1 MSKGAGGALL
11 DMLDVRRRPGRPIYR
26 QIFAGIRERILRG
39 ELGVGTRL
47 PSTRTL
53 ARELGVSRHTV
64 MQAFEQL
71 QAEGLISSQVGD
83 GAYVLDGAAG
93 HGFPAAPDRP
103 GPAATPRQVALSNRG
118 ARLAGS
124 GLARRPDLA
133 QRAFYPGLPA
143 LDLFPRAVWR
153 RLSNRHLAASGSG
166 LYGYGDV
173 AGLPA
178 LRVALA
184 DYLRVARGMTVAAD
198 DVVVLS
204 STWQAL
210 DIALRLAADTG
221 DRAWLENPG
230 PEQVHSVVRAAGVTP
245 VPVPTDADGLV
256 VEAGERRAA
265 DARLAIVN
273 PSHQFSTGGVMS
285 LARRRALLAW
295 AAKAQA
301 LVVENDYE
309 CEFRYD
315 DRPLTPLH
323 ALDGGQGVLYLG
335 TFSNILGPGL
345 RLAYAVVPPGLRTA
359 FLAAKQVVSGHTAL
373 FNQAV
378 LADFIGEGYLVSHIR
393 RLRDAYGER
402 RRALMQ
408 ALTAQLGSRAT
419 LHATGRGTSLI
430 LELHDGQAALISRA
444 AAAQG
449 VAVKPLDAYYQA
461 GADLNALVLGYAAVT
476 EAEVPRAVAR
486 LKAAFERS

>member
-11 DMLDVRRRPGRPIYR
+11 DMLDVRRTPGRPIYR

-83 GAYVLDGAAG
+83 GAYVLDGAAE
-93 HGFPAAPDRP
+93 HGFAAAPDETPR
-103 GPAATPRQVALSNRG
+103 GQPRQVALSNRG

-124 GLARRPDLA
+124 GLARRPELA

-153 RLSNRHLAASGSG
+153 RLSNRHLAVSGTG

-178 LRVALA
+178 LRTALA

-210 DIALRLAADTG
+210 DIALRLAGDTG

-230 PEQVHSVVRAAGVTP
+230 PEQVHAVVRAAGMNP
-245 VPVPTDADGLV
+245 VSVPTDADGLV
-256 VEAGERRAA
+256 VAEGEKRAA

-285 LARRRALLAW
+285 LARREALLAW
-295 AAKAQA
+295 ARRTQA

-309 CEFRYD
+309 YEFRYD

-323 ALDGGQGVLYLG
+323 ALDGGAGVLYLG

-430 LELHDGQAALISRA
+430 LELHDDQAARISRA

-486 LKAAFERS
+486 LKAAFERA